1 MPLKSYI
8 QFRQMQ
14 TAFLALLNGKNITEA
29 AMLAG
34 FDSPS
39 HFATVTKKMMGM
51 PASISVK
58 NSVFL
63 KWGYRNPTGF
73 RRWVK
78 VAKSKVLCYTCVM
91 GTWKS
96 KNRHKYLL

>member
-1 MPLKSYI
+1 MGVPLKSYI
-8 QFRQMQ
+8 QFHQMQ

-63 KWGYRNPTGF
+63 KVTEEVN
-73 RRWVK
+73 
-78 VAKSKVLCYTCVM
+78 
-91 GTWKS
+91 
-96 KNRHKYLL
+96 

>member
-1 MPLKSYI
+1 
-8 QFRQMQ
+8 MQ

-63 KWGYRNPTGF
+63 KVTEE
-73 RRWVK
+73 V
-78 VAKSKVLCYTCVM
+78 S
-91 GTWKS
+91 
-96 KNRHKYLL
+96 